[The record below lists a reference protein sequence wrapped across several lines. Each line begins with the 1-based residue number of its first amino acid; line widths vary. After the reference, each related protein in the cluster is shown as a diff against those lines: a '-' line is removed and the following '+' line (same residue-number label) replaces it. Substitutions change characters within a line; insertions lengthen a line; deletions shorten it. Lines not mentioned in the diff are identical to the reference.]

1 MKTNFKL
8 IYLLPNLFTA
18 ASIFMGILSII
29 SSVKG
34 EFYSASILIVA
45 SMIFDGLDGRV
56 ARLTNTTSQ
65 FGVEFDSLADVVA
78 FGVAPAML
86 VYYYVG
92 VDYGKF
98 GTLVAAIFV
107 IFGAI
112 RLARFNVSTANV
124 EPSVFIGIPIP
135 AAAVFISMWVTLY
148 SEYNLKDEYSI
159 YLMFASLLASVLMV
173 SNIRYP
179 SFKKMPIDK
188 QHTMKILVLLIAL
201 LSLVYI
207 FTIQALTIIITIYIF
222 SGLIRSIFNIA
233 TKRYKQPTDKNP
245 TDIEPKE

>member
-1 MKTNFKL
+1 MKTSFKL

-18 ASIFMGILSII
+18 ASIFMGILSIV

-34 EFYSASILIVA
+34 DFEMACILIVA

-56 ARLTNTTSQ
+56 ARMTNTTSQ

-86 VYYYVG
+86 VYFYIG

-98 GTLVAAIFV
+98 GTLVSAIFV

-135 AAAVFISMWVTLY
+135 AAAVFISMLVTLFN
-148 SEYNLKDEYSI
+148 EYNLKDGYSI
-159 YLMFASLLASVLMV
+159 YLLMATLLASVLMV

-179 SFKKMPIDK
+179 SFKKMPIGK
-188 QHTMKILVLLIAL
+188 QHTTKILVLLIVL
-201 LSLVYI
+201 LSFVYV
-207 FTIQALTIIITIYIF
+207 FTIEALTFIITIYIF
-222 SGLIRSIFNIA
+222 SGLSRSAYNIVF
-233 TKRYKQPTDKNP
+233 KKYKQPSDKP
-245 TDIEPKE
+245 QE